1 MSRKAKAISVPCVSG
16 SKWRSTRAKAAESP
30 FHFVAT
36 GCIPKAGRARL
47 KVAYSDAPL
56 LGKSRFVCY
65 NSRQSEKEDAM
76 EKVIS
81 NLVKEFEKGA
91 LSRRELIQS
100 LVAVT
105 AAASTAAGFQETP
118 FKSTRID
125 HISIQVTDLPRSI
138 AFYQKIFGLSILN
151 EDKANEIVRMGTTRT
166 IVSLHH
172 KPPTGIVDHYAI
184 AIDGFDRESVTRA
197 LKQQGL
203 TAEENLDYGFYVRDP
218 EGIPV
223 QIVRT

>member
-1 MSRKAKAISVPCVSG
+1 
-16 SKWRSTRAKAAESP
+16 
-30 FHFVAT
+30 
-36 GCIPKAGRARL
+36 
-47 KVAYSDAPL
+47 
-56 LGKSRFVCY
+56 
-65 NSRQSEKEDAM
+65 M
-76 EKVIS
+76 EIAIS
-81 NLVKEFEKGA
+81 NLVKQFERGG
-91 LSRRELIQS
+91 LSRRELVQG
-100 LVAVT
+100 LVALAATGVT
-105 AAASTAAGFQETP
+105 ASAAAAQQAP

-172 KPPTGIVDHYAI
+172 KAPYSVMDHYAI
-184 AIDGFDRESVTRA
+184 AIDDFNQESVTQT

-203 TAEENLDYGFYVRDP
+203 TAEQNLDYGFYVRDP
-218 EGIPV
+218 AGIPV